1 MDKTLT
7 GVLAT
12 IGALVPLAGAQAAV
26 TQADVEKAMHAES
39 FAELL
44 KPVPNAAAILKLA
57 DADRAANGAENAAA
71 KPKGVQLA
79 WHHHH
84 HHHHHNWAWHHHH
97 HHFWWHNHWY
107 HHHHHH
113 HFW

>member
-57 DADRAANGAENAAA
+57 DADRAARRPECRWLRPRRSCSFLRDRLHCHPGD
-71 KPKGVQLA
+71 
-79 WHHHH
+79 
-84 HHHHHNWAWHHHH
+84 
-97 HHFWWHNHWY
+97 
-107 HHHHHH
+107 
-113 HFW
+113 